1 MFGSQVLE
9 TAIGLIFIFLSVSL
23 ITTAIQELIASAVKL
38 RAHTLRSGL
47 KTMLVDGKQG
57 LALYDRIISHPTI
70 AATGP
75 LPSYVS
81 AQQFSGAVLDVL
93 GGAELVPSA
102 ISSVRI
108 AAQNMPDSPLKPVL
122 NSLFREGE
130 TNMDKFE
137 ARLQQW
143 FDQSMDRVSGTYK
156 RISQA
161 LSLAIGVALAF
172 VFQINTIGILGL
184 LWSEAPLRRATDNAV
199 SAYLSAP
206 NAGAQP
212 LQNIGDSLSL
222 FGFRPIWE
230 VHPAIGA
237 TWIIGCAITAVAVSF
252 GAPFWFDLLQRFV
265 NVRGTGPSP
274 QTGGATPA
282 S

>member
-9 TAIGLIFIFLSVSL
+9 TAIGLVFVFLSVSL
-23 ITTAIQELIASAVKL
+23 ITTAIQELIASATKL
-38 RAHTLRSGL
+38 RALTLRSGL
-47 KTMLVDGKQG
+47 KSMLVNGKQG
-57 LALYDRIISHPTI
+57 QILYDRIITHPTV
-70 AATGP
+70 APTGP
-75 LPSYVS
+75 FPSYVS

-93 GGAELVPSA
+93 GGAELLPSA
-102 ISSVRI
+102 VSSVRI

-130 TNMDKFE
+130 TDMDKFE

-161 LSLAIGVALAF
+161 LSLAIGVVLAF
-172 VFQINTIGILGL
+172 MFQINAIGIVGL

-199 SAYLSAP
+199 SAYLSTP
-206 NAGAQP
+206 NGGAQP
-212 LQNIGDSLSL
+212 LQSIGDSLSL
-222 FGFRPIWE
+222 FGLRPVWDA
-230 VHPAIGA
+230 HPSIGA

-252 GAPFWFDLLQRFV
+252 GAPFWFDMLQRFV
-265 NVRGTGPSP
+265 NVRGTGPTP
-274 QTGGATPA
+274 QANK
-282 S
+282 